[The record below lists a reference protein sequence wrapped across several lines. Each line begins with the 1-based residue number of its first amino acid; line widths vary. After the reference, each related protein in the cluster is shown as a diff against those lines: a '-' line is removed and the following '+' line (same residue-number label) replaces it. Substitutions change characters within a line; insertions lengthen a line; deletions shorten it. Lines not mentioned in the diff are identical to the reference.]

1 MYQLH
6 GFRVGTW
13 HPCPAAVPVG
23 PGGGVDYALVA
34 EVNHPAAVL
43 AITLAIAGTAQAAGQ
58 EDFDAF
64 EGIEFRLV
72 GPSRGG
78 RVTAV
83 AGHPSHPYTFY
94 MGSTG
99 GGVWRTTNAG
109 ITWDNLSDTD
119 FKAGSV
125 GAVTVA
131 PSDPNVIYVGM
142 GSACP
147 RGNVSIG
154 NGMYRST
161 DAGASWQ
168 HIGLER
174 AGAISRVRVH
184 PDDPDVLWVGVLGQ
198 VFGSNP
204 ERGVYRST
212 DGGDTWQQVL
222 GISDD
227 AGIADLELDPFN
239 PRVLYAAA
247 WRVERKPWTLID
259 GSDEGGLF
267 RSTDGGDTWER
278 LEGGLPTGVLGRIGV
293 SASPARRGRL
303 WTIVTAADGR
313 GGIFRSEDHGDTW
326 KKVSDEP
333 ELLTRGWY
341 YSHIHA
347 DPADPNTVWGSNVRF
362 FKSVDAGATWERVD
376 TPHADNHDLW
386 INPEQPHIMVQ
397 ANDGGANV
405 SVDGGRSW
413 STQNNQPTAEFYRV
427 TVDNQFPYR
436 IYGAQQDNST
446 ISVPSRPMPE
456 LTATQH
462 WHSVAGAESGHIA
475 VHPEQPH
482 LVYSGNYLGRIDRYD
497 HRSGTARNMILY
509 PQMQDGTAPRDL
521 RYRFQWNAPILIS
534 RHDPDVVYH
543 TSNYVHRTRD
553 GGWTWETISPDLTTD
568 DDEKQGVPG
577 GPVQH
582 DHTGVEVYNTIF
594 ALAESPETAGEIWAG
609 SDDGRIHVSRDDG
622 ATWVD
627 VTPAEMP
634 ADGTVN
640 SIDVSHHDPRRVY
653 VGVYRYRM
661 NDYTPY
667 IFRTDDGGGSWTTVT
682 DGLPADHFVRVV
694 REDPGAVGLL
704 FAGTEFGLYA
714 SFDGGDSWRSFQL
727 NLPRTPIT
735 DLLIHHNV
743 GNPDLVL
750 ATQGRSFWVLDDLG
764 AVRELAGEVAAGT
777 VRDVPRLFSPE
788 PVVRIDRPGGG
799 GGFANGASIWFDL
812 PVEPVG
818 RVELTISPDGSDRV
832 LRRFVSLPE
841 GEEVEGGEKER
852 PRIESFEAKEGL
864 NRVIWNLRGQAPH
877 LVEGAI
883 MSLSYTGGPYLPPG
897 TYRATLTVAGS
908 DEESDESG
916 EAAATAADW
925 SDSRAFE
932 VLADPRLEDISQADL
947 EEQYAMLDQLSE
959 RLTATH
965 DAIAGL
971 RSVRE
976 QAGAL
981 EGRLDDAGAPELRP
995 AVEAILER
1003 AGELDERLIQS
1014 RSRVS
1019 QDALNFQPR
1028 IDNQYA
1034 YLYTHVFG
1042 NTARPTA
1049 GARRRLE
1056 DLEAELLPILEA
1068 VNELTGAQIDELNR
1082 RARELEIPAV
1092 QPPTRRAPDET
1103 SAPP

>member
-1 MYQLH
+1 MIDLKH
-6 GFRVGTW
+6 
-13 HPCPAAVPVG
+13 
-23 PGGGVDYALVA
+23 
-34 EVNHPAAVL
+34 AAVL
-43 AITLAIAGTAQAAGQ
+43 LAIALTAAQAAGQ
-58 EDFDAF
+58 EDPDPF

-109 ITWDNLSDTD
+109 ITWENLSDRD

-154 NGMYRST
+154 DGMYRST
-161 DAGASWQ
+161 DAGTSWQ

-184 PDDPDVLWVGVLGQ
+184 PDDPNVLWVGVLGQ
-198 VFGSNP
+198 IFGSNP
-204 ERGVYRST
+204 ERGIFRST
-212 DGGDTWQQVL
+212 DGGDTWQHVL
-222 GISDD
+222 SISDD
-227 AGIADLELDPFN
+227 AGVADLELDPFN
-239 PRVLYAAA
+239 PRVLYAAV

-303 WTIVTAADGR
+303 WTIITAAEGR

-362 FKSVDAGATWERVD
+362 FKSVDAGDTWERVG
-376 TPHADNHDLW
+376 TPHGDNHDLW

-413 STQNNQPTAEFYRV
+413 SGQNNQPTAEFYRV

-594 ALAESPETAGEIWAG
+594 ALGESPRTAGEIWAG
-609 SDDGRIHVSRDDG
+609 SDDGRIHVSRDNG
-622 ATWVD
+622 VTWVD
-627 VTPAEMP
+627 VTPTGMP

-640 SIDVSHHDPRRVY
+640 SIDVSQHDPGRVY
-653 VGVYRYRM
+653 AGVYRYRM

-667 IFRTDDGGGSWTTVT
+667 IFRTDDGGRNWTTVT

-694 REDPGAVGLL
+694 REDPGAAGLL
-704 FAGTEFGLYA
+704 FAGTEFGLYV
-714 SFDGGDSWRSFQL
+714 SFDGGDSWQSFQL

-735 DLLIHHNV
+735 DLLIHHNA

-764 AVRELAGEVAAGT
+764 LVRELASELAGEVAAGNL
-777 VRDVPRLFSPE
+777 RDVPRLFSPE

-799 GGFANGASIWFDL
+799 GGFVNGASIWFDL
-812 PVEPVG
+812 PVEPAG
-818 RVELTISPDGSDRV
+818 RVELTISPDRSERV

-841 GEEVEGGEKER
+841 GEEVQGGEDER

-864 NRVIWNLRGQAPH
+864 NRVVWNLRGQAPH

-897 TYRATLTVAGS
+897 VYRTTLAVAGA
-908 DEESDESG
+908 EP
-916 EAAATAADW
+916 ATGDW
-925 SDSRAFE
+925 SDSRTFE

-947 EEQYAMLDQLSE
+947 EEQYAMLDQLSA

-981 EGRLDDAGAPELRP
+981 EARLDEAGASELRP

-1049 GARRRLE
+1049 GARHRLE

-1068 VNELTGAQIDELNR
+1068 VAELTGPQLEELNR
-1082 RARELEIPAV
+1082 RARELAIPAV
-1092 QPPTRRAPDET
+1092 QPPADR
-1103 SAPP
+1103 

>member
-1 MYQLH
+1 MKRFPY
-6 GFRVGTW
+6 R
-13 HPCPAAVPVG
+13 AASI
-23 PGGGVDYALVA
+23 VA
-34 EVNHPAAVL
+34 FL
-43 AITLAIAGTAQAAGQ
+43 AGTAAVSGQ
-58 EDFDAF
+58 EPLAQPEVDAF
-64 EGIEFRLV
+64 EGLEFRLV

-83 AGHPSHPYTFY
+83 AGHVAHPYTFY

-109 ITWDNLSDTD
+109 ISWENLTD
-119 FKAGSV
+119 EDFRAGSV

-154 NGMYRST
+154 DGMYRST

-174 AGAISRVRVH
+174 SGSISRVRVH
-184 PDDPDVLWVGVLGQ
+184 PDDPNVLWVGVLGQ
-198 VFGSNP
+198 IFGSNP

-222 GISDD
+222 SISDD

-278 LEGGLPTGVLGRIGV
+278 LEDGLPTGVLGRIGV

-303 WTIVTAADGR
+303 WTIITAADGR
-313 GGIFRSEDHGDTW
+313 GGIFRSEDHGDSW

-362 FKSVDAGATWERVD
+362 FRSVDGGANWERVP
-376 TPHADNHDLW
+376 TPHGDNHDIW
-386 INPEQPHIMVQ
+386 INPERPHIIVQ

-446 ISVPSRPMPE
+446 ISVPSRPMAE
-456 LTATQH
+456 LTPTEH

-497 HRSGTARNMILY
+497 HRSGISRNMILY
-509 PQMQDGTAPRDL
+509 PEMQDGTAPRDL

-568 DDEKQGVPG
+568 DDEKQGMPG

-582 DHTGVEVYNTIF
+582 DHTGVEVYNTVF
-594 ALAESPETAGEIWAG
+594 ALAESPLRTGEIWAG
-609 SDDGRIHVSRDDG
+609 SDDGRIHVSRDNGG
-622 ATWVD
+622 AWID
-627 VTPAEMP
+627 VTPAAMP

-640 SIDVSHHDPRRVY
+640 SIDVSRHDRDRIY
-653 VGVYRYRM
+653 LAAYRYRM

-667 IFRTDDGGGSWTTVT
+667 IFRTEDGGASWTTVT
-682 DGLPADHFVRVV
+682 SGLPENHFVRVV
-694 REDPGAVGLL
+694 REDPGADGLL

-714 SFDGGDSWRSFQL
+714 SFDRGDSWQSFQL
-727 NLPRTPIT
+727 NLPRTPVT
-735 DLLIHHNV
+735 DLALHENA

-750 ATQGRSFWVLDDLG
+750 ATQGRSFWVLDDLNV
-764 AVRELAGEVAAGT
+764 VRELARELAAGGG
-777 VRDVPRLFSPE
+777 RDTPRLFAPE
-788 PVVRIDRPGGG
+788 TTVRVDRPGRGG
-799 GGFANGASIWFDL
+799 AFVNGASIWFHL
-812 PVEPVG
+812 PG
-818 RVELTISPDGSDRV
+818 AANRRVELTITPEGSDRV
-832 LRRFVSLPE
+832 LRRFLSEPE
-841 GEEVEGGEKER
+841 DEADQNRDRDDEP
-852 PRIESFEAKEGL
+852 PRIESFEAETGL
-864 NRVIWNLRGQAPH
+864 NRVVWDLKDQAPR

-883 MSLSYTGGPYLPPG
+883 MSLSYTGGPFVPPG
-897 TYRATLTVAGS
+897 TYRATLGVEPAGESS
-908 DEESDESG
+908 DG
-916 EAAATAADW
+916 EPW
-925 SDSRAFE
+925 SDSRTFE
-932 VLADPRLEDISQADL
+932 VVGDPRLDDVTREDL
-947 EEQYAMLDQLSE
+947 EEQYEMLDGLSG
-959 RLTATH
+959 RLTAVH

-976 QAGAL
+976 QAEAL
-981 EGRLDDAGAPELRP
+981 GDRLDAAGAGELES
-995 AVEAILER
+995 AVAEVAER
-1003 AGELDERLIQS
+1003 AGELNDRLIQA

-1019 QDALNFQPR
+1019 QDALNFPPR

-1049 GARRRLE
+1049 GARRRFE
-1056 DLEAELLPILEA
+1056 DLEAELVPILEA
-1068 VNELTGAQIDELNR
+1068 VDELTGPRLDDLNR
-1082 RARELEIPAV
+1082 RARELEVPAV
-1092 QPPTRRAPDET
+1092 QPPTSREANRIPAQP
-1103 SAPP
+1103 

>member
-1 MYQLH
+1 MYQPH
-6 GFRVGTW
+6 GGLCR
-13 HPCPAAVPVG
+13 
-23 PGGGVDYALVA
+23 GGVDYAPMIDLK
-34 EVNHPAAVL
+34 NAAALLAIVL
-43 AITLAIAGTAQAAGQ
+43 AVGTAWSQ
-58 EDFDAF
+58 EQPDPF

-109 ITWDNLSDTD
+109 ISWENLTDRD

-154 NGMYRST
+154 DGMYRST
-161 DAGASWQ
+161 DAGASWE
-168 HIGLER
+168 HVGLER

-184 PDDPDVLWVGVLGQ
+184 PEDPNVLWVGVLGQ
-198 VFGSNP
+198 IFGSNP

-212 DGGDTWQQVL
+212 DGGETWQHVL
-222 GISDD
+222 SISDD

-239 PRVLYAAA
+239 PRVLYAAV

-303 WTIVTAADGR
+303 WTIITAAEGR

-362 FKSVDAGATWERVD
+362 FKSVDAGATWERVG

-456 LTATQH
+456 LTPTQH

-594 ALAESPETAGEIWAG
+594 ALAESARTAGEIWAG

-622 ATWVD
+622 ATWTD
-627 VTPAEMP
+627 VTPTGMP
-634 ADGTVN
+634 TDGTVN
-640 SIDVSHHDPRRVY
+640 SIDVSHHDPGRVY

-667 IFRTDDGGGSWTTVT
+667 IFRTDDGGESWTTVT

-694 REDPGAVGLL
+694 REDPGASGLL

-714 SFDGGDSWRSFQL
+714 SFDGGDSWQSFQL

-735 DLLIHHNV
+735 DLLIHHNA

-764 AVRELAGEVAAGT
+764 AVRELAREVAAGT
-777 VRDVPRLFSPE
+777 VRNVPRLFSPE

-818 RVELTISPDGSDRV
+818 RVDLAISPDGNDRV

-841 GEEVEGGEKER
+841 GEEIEAGEDER

-864 NRVIWNLRGQAPH
+864 NRVVWNLRGQAPH

-897 TYRATLTVAGS
+897 IYRATLTVARA
-908 DEESDESG
+908 DEGTEGDAEP
-916 EAAATAADW
+916 EEDAW
-925 SDSRAFE
+925 VDSRTFE

-947 EEQYAMLDQLSE
+947 EEQYAMLDQLSA

-976 QAGAL
+976 QARAL
-981 EGRLDDAGAPELRP
+981 ESRLDEAGASELRP

-1003 AGELDERLIQS
+1003 AAELDERLIQS

-1049 GARRRLE
+1049 GARRRFE

-1068 VNELTGAQIDELNR
+1068 VSELTGPQLAELNR
-1082 RARELEIPAV
+1082 RARQLAIPAV
-1092 QPPTRRAPDET
+1092 QPPTDRAADET
-1103 SAPP
+1103 PAPP

>member
-1 MYQLH
+1 MIPPL
-6 GFRVGTW
+6 
-13 HPCPAAVPVG
+13 
-23 PGGGVDYALVA
+23 
-34 EVNHPAAVL
+34 AAVL
-43 AITLAIAGTAQAAGQ
+43 TLAVAAATAGPAWSQA
-58 EDFDAF
+58 ESDAF
-64 EGIEFRLV
+64 EGLEFRLV

-83 AGHPSHPYTFY
+83 AGHVSHAYTFY

-99 GGVWRTTNAG
+99 GGVWRTPNAG
-109 ITWDNLSDTD
+109 RTWQNLTD
-119 FKAGSV
+119 DDFGAGSV
-125 GAVTVA
+125 GAVAVA
-131 PSDPNVIYVGM
+131 PSDPNVIYVGT

-154 NGMYRST
+154 DGMYRST

-174 AGAISRVRVH
+174 AGAISRIRIH
-184 PDDPDVLWVGVLGQ
+184 PDDPDRLWVSVLGQ
-198 VFGSNP
+198 IFGSNP

-212 DGGDTWQQVL
+212 DGGATWEQVL
-222 GISDD
+222 YISDD
-227 AGIADLELDPFN
+227 AGMADLELDPFN

-267 RSTDGGDTWER
+267 RSTDGGDTWDR

-303 WTIVTAADGR
+303 WTIITAADGR
-313 GGIFRSEDHGDTW
+313 GGIFRSEDHGDSW
-326 KKVSDEP
+326 KRVSDEP

-341 YSHIHA
+341 YSHIYA

-362 FKSVDAGATWERVD
+362 FRSVDGGANWERVS
-376 TPHADNHDLW
+376 TPHGDNHDLW

-456 LTATQH
+456 LTPTQH

-497 HRSGTARNMILY
+497 HRSGISRNMILY
-509 PQMQDGTAPRDL
+509 PEMQDGTAPRDL

-534 RHDPDVVYH
+534 QHDPDVVYH

-553 GGWTWETISPDLTTD
+553 GGWSWETISPDLTTD
-568 DDEKQGVPG
+568 DDEKQGMPG

-594 ALAESPETAGEIWAG
+594 ALAESPHRAGEIWAG
-609 SDDGRIHVSRDDG
+609 SDDGRIHVSRDNG
-622 ATWVD
+622 ATWID
-627 VTPAEMP
+627 ITPEGMP
-634 ADGTVN
+634 VDGTVN
-640 SIDVSHHDPRRVY
+640 SIDVSRHDPERVY
-653 VGVYRYRM
+653 VAAYRYRL

-667 IFRTDDGGGSWTTVT
+667 LFRTDDGGATWTSATE
-682 DGLPADHFVRVV
+682 GLPENHFVRVV
-694 REDPGAVGLL
+694 REDPGADGLL

-714 SFDGGDSWRSFQL
+714 SFDRGKSWESFQL
-727 NLPRTPIT
+727 NLPRTPVT
-735 DLLIHHNV
+735 DLLFHQNL

-750 ATQGRSFWVLDDLG
+750 ATQGRSFWVLDDLEV
-764 AVRELAGEVAAGT
+764 VRELAREQAAGGG
-777 VRDVPRLFSPE
+777 RDTPRLFVPE
-788 PVVRIDRPGGG
+788 PTVRVDRPGRGG
-799 GGFANGASIWFDL
+799 LFVNGASIWFHL
-812 PVEPVG
+812 PEEPEG
-818 RVELTISPDGSDRV
+818 PVELTIAPEGSERV
-832 LRRFVSLPE
+832 LRRFVALPE
-841 GEEVEGGEKER
+841 ADAGEDEEQDDER
-852 PRIESFEAKEGL
+852 PRVESFEAEKGL
-864 NRVIWNLRGQAPH
+864 NRVEWDLKDQAPH

-883 MSLSYTGGPYLPPG
+883 MSLSYTGGSFLPPG
-897 TYRATLTVAGS
+897 IYRATLEVGS
-908 DEESDESG
+908 AVEDAED
-916 EAAATAADW
+916 ADVTW
-925 SDSRAFE
+925 SDSSAFE
-932 VLADPRLEDISQADL
+932 VVADPRLDDVTQADL
-947 EEQYAMLDQLSE
+947 EEQYRMLDGLSA
-959 RLTATH
+959 RLTAVH

-976 QAGAL
+976 QA
-981 EGRLDDAGAPELRP
+981 EGLGNRLDAAG
-995 AVEAILER
+995 
-1003 AGELDERLIQS
+1003 AGELKPAVDEVAERANELNDRLIQA

-1019 QDALNFQPR
+1019 QDALNFPPR

-1049 GARRRLE
+1049 GARRRFE
-1056 DLEAELLPILEA
+1056 DLETELLPILEA
-1068 VNELTGAQIDELNR
+1068 VDELTGPRLEELNR
-1082 RARELEIPAV
+1082 RARELEVPAV
-1092 QPPTRRAPDET
+1092 QPPASREADRVP
-1103 SAPP
+1103 APP

>member
-1 MYQLH
+1 MIDLKH
-6 GFRVGTW
+6 
-13 HPCPAAVPVG
+13 
-23 PGGGVDYALVA
+23 
-34 EVNHPAAVL
+34 AAVL
-43 AITLAIAGTAQAAGQ
+43 LAIALTAAQAAGQ
-58 EDFDAF
+58 EDPDPF

-109 ITWDNLSDTD
+109 ITWENLSDRD

-154 NGMYRST
+154 DGMYRST
-161 DAGASWQ
+161 DAGTSWQ

-184 PDDPDVLWVGVLGQ
+184 PDDPSVLWVGVLGQ
-198 VFGSNP
+198 IFGSNP

-212 DGGDTWQQVL
+212 DGGETWQQVL
-222 GISDD
+222 SISDD

-239 PRVLYAAA
+239 PRVLYAAV

-303 WTIVTAADGR
+303 WTIITAAEGR

-362 FKSVDAGATWERVD
+362 FKSVDAGATWERVG
-376 TPHADNHDLW
+376 TPHGDNHDLW

-413 STQNNQPTAEFYRV
+413 SGQNNQPTAEFYRV

-456 LTATQH
+456 LTPTQH

-582 DHTGVEVYNTIF
+582 DHTGVEVYNTVF
-594 ALAESPETAGEIWAG
+594 ALAESPRTAGEIWAG
-609 SDDGRIHVSRDDG
+609 SDDGRIHVSQDNG
-622 ATWVD
+622 VTWVD
-627 VTPAEMP
+627 VTPAGMP

-667 IFRTDDGGGSWTTVT
+667 IFRTDDGGESWTTVT

-694 REDPGAVGLL
+694 REDPGAAGLL

-714 SFDGGDSWRSFQL
+714 SFDGGDSWQSFQL

-735 DLLIHHNV
+735 DLLIHHNA

-764 AVRELAGEVAAGT
+764 LVRELARERAAEVAAGT
-777 VRDVPRLFSPE
+777 QRDVPQLFSPE

-812 PVEPVG
+812 PEEPAG
-818 RVELTISPDGSDRV
+818 RVELVISPDGSDRV

-841 GEEVEGGEKER
+841 GEEVEGGDEER
-852 PRIESFEAKEGL
+852 PRIESFEAKAGL
-864 NRVIWNLRGQAPH
+864 NRVVWNLRGQAPH

-897 TYRATLTVAGS
+897 TYRATLTVAAS
-908 DEESDESG
+908 EERTDEGG
-916 EAAATAADW
+916 EARAATADW
-925 SDSRAFE
+925 SDSRTFE

-947 EEQYAMLDQLSE
+947 EEQYAMLDQLSA

-981 EGRLDDAGAPELRP
+981 EERLDEAGASELRP

-1049 GARRRLE
+1049 GARRRFE

-1068 VNELTGAQIDELNR
+1068 VSELTGPQLEELNR
-1082 RARELEIPAV
+1082 RARELAIPAV
-1092 QPPTRRAPDET
+1092 QPPAER
-1103 SAPP
+1103 

>member
-1 MYQLH
+1 M
-6 GFRVGTW
+6 FPR
-13 HPCPAAVPVG
+13 PAA
-23 PGGGVDYALVA
+23 ALMLVVA
-34 EVNHPAAVL
+34 AAG
-43 AITLAIAGTAQAAGQ
+43 AGTAWSQT
-58 EDFDAF
+58 ESELL
-64 EGIEFRLV
+64 EGLEFRLV

-83 AGHPSHPYTFY
+83 AGHVSHPYTFY

-109 ITWDNLSDTD
+109 RSWENLTD
-119 FKAGSV
+119 GDFGAGSV
-125 GAVTVA
+125 GAVAVA
-131 PSDPNVIYVGM
+131 PSDPNVIYVGT

-154 NGMYRST
+154 DGMYRST

-168 HIGLER
+168 HIGLEH

-184 PDDPDVLWVGVLGQ
+184 PTDPTRLWVAVLGQ
-198 VFGSNP
+198 IFGGNP

-212 DGGDTWQQVL
+212 DAGETWEHVL
-222 GISDD
+222 SISAD
-227 AGIADLELDPFN
+227 AGASDLELDPFN

-267 RSTDGGDTWER
+267 RSTDGGDTWDR

-313 GGIFRSEDHGDTW
+313 GGIFRSEDRGDTW
-326 KKVSDEP
+326 KRVSDEP

-341 YSHIHA
+341 YSHLHA

-362 FKSVDAGATWERVD
+362 FKSVDGGANWERVG
-376 TPHADNHDLW
+376 TPHGDNHDLW
-386 INPEQPHIMVQ
+386 INPERPHIMVQ

-497 HRSGTARNMILY
+497 HRSGTSRNMILY

-521 RYRFQWNAPILIS
+521 QYRFQWNAPILIS

-568 DDEKQGVPG
+568 DDEKQGMPG

-582 DHTGVEVYNTIF
+582 DHTGVEVYNTVF
-594 ALAESPETAGEIWAG
+594 ALAESPRRAGEIWAG
-609 SDDGRIHVSRDDG
+609 SDDGRIHVSRDNG
-622 ATWVD
+622 TTWID
-627 VTPAEMP
+627 VTPPAMP

-640 SIDVSHHDPRRVY
+640 SIDVADANPDRVY
-653 VGVYRYRM
+653 VAAYRYRL

-667 IFRTDDGGGSWTTVT
+667 IFRTDDGGATWTTRT
-682 DGLPADHFVRVV
+682 EGLPGNHFVRVV
-694 REDPGAVGLL
+694 REDPGADGLL

-714 SFDGGDSWRSFQL
+714 SFNGGDSWQSFQL

-735 DLLIHHNV
+735 DLLIHDSA

-764 AVRELAGEVAAGT
+764 VVRELAGELTAEGE
-777 VRDVPRLFSPE
+777 RDTPRLFAAE
-788 PVVRIDRPGGG
+788 PVVRVDQPGRG
-799 GGFANGASIWFDL
+799 GGFVNGASIWFDL
-812 PVEPVG
+812 PAKPAG
-818 RVELTISPDGSDRV
+818 RVELSIATGDGERV
-832 LRRFVSLPE
+832 LRRFVSLPDDDSEQAE
-841 GEEVEGGEKER
+841 GRDDER
-852 PRIESFEAKEGL
+852 PRIESFKAEEGL
-864 NRVIWNLRGQAPH
+864 NRIVWDLKDQGPH
-877 LVEGAI
+877 LVDDAI
-883 MSLSYTGGPYLPPG
+883 MSLSYTGGPFLAPG
-897 TYRATLTVAGS
+897 TYLARLEVAS
-908 DEESDESG
+908 PDDDDES
-916 EAAATAADW
+916 W
-925 SDSRAFE
+925 SDSRTLE
-932 VLADPRLEDISQADL
+932 IVADPRLGDISQADL
-947 EEQYAMLDQLSE
+947 DEQYTMLDRLST
-959 RLTATH
+959 RLTAVH

-971 RSVRE
+971 RSVRDQARTLQDRLE
-976 QAGAL
+976 AAGAG
-981 EGRLDDAGAPELRP
+981 ELDSL
-995 AVEAILER
+995 VESFTQR
-1003 AGELDERLIQS
+1003 AGELADQLIQS

-1019 QDALNFQPR
+1019 QDALNFPPR

-1042 NTARPTA
+1042 NTARPTD

-1068 VNELTGAQIDELNR
+1068 VAELTGTRIDELNR
-1082 RARELEIPAV
+1082 RARELEVPAV
-1092 QPPTRRAPDET
+1092 QPPAGRRADRAP
-1103 SAPP
+1103 APP

>member
-1 MYQLH
+1 MNVSRL
-6 GFRVGTW
+6 G
-13 HPCPAAVPVG
+13 
-23 PGGGVDYALVA
+23 LS
-34 EVNHPAAVL
+34 AAVL
-43 AITLAIAGTAQAAGQ
+43 VVLAVCAGTAWSQT
-58 EDFDAF
+58 ESEPF
-64 EGIEFRLV
+64 EGLEFRLV

-83 AGHPSHPYTFY
+83 AGHTSHPYTFY

-109 ITWDNLSDTD
+109 RTWQNLTD
-119 FKAGSV
+119 DDFGAGSV
-125 GAVTVA
+125 GAVAVA
-131 PSDPNVIYVGM
+131 PSDQNVIYVGT

-154 NGMYRST
+154 DGMYRST

-174 AGAISRVRVH
+174 AGAISRIRIH
-184 PDDPDVLWVGVLGQ
+184 PDDPNRLWVAVLGRI
-198 VFGSNP
+198 FGSNP

-212 DGGDTWQQVL
+212 DGGATWEQVL
-222 GISDD
+222 YLSDD
-227 AGIADLELDPFN
+227 AGMADLELDPFN
-239 PRVLYAAA
+239 PRTLYAAA

-267 RSTDGGDTWER
+267 RSTDGGDTWDR
-278 LEGGLPTGVLGRIGV
+278 LEGGLPIGVLGRIGV

-303 WTIVTAADGR
+303 WTIITAANGR
-313 GGIFRSEDHGDTW
+313 GGIFRSEDHGDSW

-347 DPADPNTVWGSNVRF
+347 DPADPNTVWGANVRF
-362 FKSVDAGATWERVD
+362 FRSVDGGANWERVS
-376 TPHADNHDLW
+376 TPHGDNHDLW
-386 INPEQPHIMVQ
+386 INPEQPHIIVQ

-446 ISVPSRPMPE
+446 ISVPSRPMPQ

-475 VHPEQPH
+475 VHPEQSH

-497 HRSGTARNMILY
+497 HRSGAARNMILY
-509 PQMQDGTAPRDL
+509 PEMQDGTAPRDL

-568 DDEKQGVPG
+568 DDEKQGMPG

-582 DHTGVEVYNTIF
+582 DHTGVEVYNTVF
-594 ALAESPETAGEIWAG
+594 ALAESPHRAGEIWTG

-622 ATWVD
+622 STWVD
-627 VTPAEMP
+627 VTPAGMP
-634 ADGTVN
+634 VDGTVN
-640 SIDVSHHDPRRVY
+640 SIDVSHHDPDRVY
-653 VGVYRYRM
+653 VAAYRYRL

-667 IFRTDDGGGSWTTVT
+667 IFRTEDGGATWTTAT
-682 DGLPADHFVRVV
+682 AGLPGNHFVRVV
-694 REDPGAVGLL
+694 REDPEADGLL
-704 FAGTEFGLYA
+704 FAGAEFGLYV
-714 SFDGGDSWRSFQL
+714 SFDRGGAWESFQL
-727 NLPRTPIT
+727 NLPRTPVT
-735 DLLIHHNV
+735 DLLVHTNA

-764 AVRELAGEVAAGT
+764 VVRELAREQAAGGG
-777 VRDVPRLFSPE
+777 RDTPRLFAPE
-788 PVVRIDRPGGG
+788 PTVRVDRPGGG
-799 GGFANGASIWFDL
+799 GGFVNGASIWFHL
-812 PVEPVG
+812 PEAPEG
-818 RVELTISPDGSDRV
+818 PVELTIAPEGSERV
-832 LRRFVSLPE
+832 LRRFVALPE
-841 GEEVEGGEKER
+841 EDAGQDEDHDDER
-852 PRIESFEAKEGL
+852 PRVESFEAEKGL
-864 NRVIWNLRGQAPH
+864 NRIEWDLKDQAPH

-883 MSLSYTGGPYLPPG
+883 MSLSYTGGPFLPPG
-897 TYRATLTVAGS
+897 IYRATLEVGS
-908 DEESDESG
+908 AAEDAEDADE
-916 EAAATAADW
+916 TW
-925 SDSRAFE
+925 SDSRTFE
-932 VLADPRLEDISQADL
+932 VIADPRLDDVTQADL
-947 EEQYAMLDQLSE
+947 EEQYQMLDGLSA
-959 RLTATH
+959 RLTAVH

-971 RSVRE
+971 RSVRG
-976 QAGAL
+976 QADSLGD
-981 EGRLDDAGAPELRP
+981 RLDAAG
-995 AVEAILER
+995 
-1003 AGELDERLIQS
+1003 AGELQPLVDEVAERAKELNDRLIQA

-1019 QDALNFQPR
+1019 QDALNFPPR

-1049 GARRRLE
+1049 GARRRFE
-1056 DLEAELLPILEA
+1056 DLEAELQPILEA
-1068 VNELTGAQIDELNR
+1068 VDELTGRRLEELNR

-1092 QPPTRRAPDET
+1092 QPPTSREADRVPAQP
-1103 SAPP
+1103 

>member
-1 MYQLH
+1 MLLP
-6 GFRVGTW
+6 R
-13 HPCPAAVPVG
+13 PAAALTLVVAATT
-23 PGGGVDYALVA
+23 GGAAWSQA
-34 EVNHPAAVL
+34 EA
-43 AITLAIAGTAQAAGQ
+43 
-58 EDFDAF
+58 DSF
-64 EGIEFRLV
+64 EGLEFRLV

-83 AGHPSHPYTFY
+83 AGHTSHPYTFY

-109 ITWDNLSDTD
+109 RTWQNLTDND
-119 FKAGSV
+119 FGAGSV
-125 GAVTVA
+125 GAVAVA
-131 PSDPNVIYVGM
+131 PSDPNVIYVGT

-154 NGMYRST
+154 DGMYRST

-174 AGAISRVRVH
+174 AGAISRIRIH
-184 PDDPDVLWVGVLGQ
+184 PKDSNRLWVAVLGQ
-198 VFGSNP
+198 IFGSNP
-204 ERGVYRST
+204 ERGVYRSA
-212 DGGDTWQQVL
+212 DGGETWEHVL
-222 GISDD
+222 YLSDD
-227 AGIADLELDPFN
+227 AGMADLELDPFN

-267 RSTDGGDTWER
+267 RSTDGGDTWDR

-303 WTIVTAADGR
+303 WTIITAADGR
-313 GGIFRSEDHGDTW
+313 GGIFRSEDHGDSW

-341 YSHIHA
+341 YSHIYA

-362 FKSVDAGATWERVD
+362 FRSVDGGAGWERVP
-376 TPHADNHDLW
+376 TPHGDNHDIW
-386 INPEQPHIMVQ
+386 INPEQPHIIVQ

-446 ISVPSRPMPE
+446 ISVPSRPMPQ

-509 PQMQDGTAPRDL
+509 PEMQDGTAPRDL

-568 DDEKQGVPG
+568 DDEKQGTPG

-582 DHTGVEVYNTIF
+582 DHTGVEVYNTVF
-594 ALAESPETAGEIWAG
+594 ALAESPQQAGEIWAG
-609 SDDGRIHVSRDDG
+609 SDDGRVHVSRDTG

-627 VTPAEMP
+627 VTPAGMP
-634 ADGTVN
+634 ADGTIN
-640 SIDVSHHDPRRVY
+640 SIDVSHHDPERVY
-653 VGVYRYRM
+653 VAAYRYRL

-667 IFRTDDGGGSWTTVT
+667 IFRTEDGGATWSSATA
-682 DGLPADHFVRVV
+682 GLPGNHFVRVV
-694 REDPGAVGLL
+694 REDPGADGLL
-704 FAGTEFGLYA
+704 FAGAEFGLYV
-714 SFDGGDSWRSFQL
+714 SFDRGGAWESFQL
-727 NLPRTPIT
+727 NLPRTPVT
-735 DLLIHHNV
+735 DLLVHTNA

-764 AVRELAGEVAAGT
+764 VVRELAREQAAGGG
-777 VRDVPRLFSPE
+777 RDTPRLFAPE
-788 PVVRIDRPGGG
+788 PTVRVDRPGGG
-799 GGFANGASIWFDL
+799 DGFVNGASIWFHL
-812 PVEPVG
+812 PEAPEG
-818 RVELTISPDGSDRV
+818 AVELTIAPEGSERV
-832 LRRFVSLPE
+832 LRRFVALPE
-841 GEEVEGGEKER
+841 EDAEPDEDHDDER
-852 PRIESFEAKEGL
+852 PRVESFEAEKGL
-864 NRVIWNLRGQAPH
+864 NRIEWDLKDQAPH

-883 MSLSYTGGPYLPPG
+883 MSLSYTGGPFLPPG
-897 TYRATLTVAGS
+897 TYRATLDLAS
-908 DEESDESG
+908 AAEDAEDADE
-916 EAAATAADW
+916 TW
-925 SDSRAFE
+925 SDSRTFE
-932 VLADPRLEDISQADL
+932 VIADPRLDDVTQADL
-947 EEQYAMLDQLSE
+947 EEQYRMLDGLSAQ
-959 RLTATH
+959 LTAVH

-976 QAGAL
+976 QAETLGDRL
-981 EGRLDDAGAPELRP
+981 EAAG
-995 AVEAILER
+995 
-1003 AGELDERLIQS
+1003 AGELKPAIVEVAERADELNDRLIQA

-1019 QDALNFQPR
+1019 QDALNFPPR

-1049 GARRRLE
+1049 GARRRFE

-1068 VNELTGAQIDELNR
+1068 VDELTGPRLEELNR
-1082 RARELEIPAV
+1082 RARELEVPAV
-1092 QPPTRRAPDET
+1092 QPPSRREADRVP
-1103 SAPP
+1103 AHP

>member
-1 MYQLH
+1 MNSVMMIP
-6 GFRVGTW
+6 RS
-13 HPCPAAVPVG
+13 AA
-23 PGGGVDYALVA
+23 ALTIVVA
-34 EVNHPAAVL
+34 AA
-43 AITLAIAGTAQAAGQ
+43 AAGTAWSQA
-58 EDFDAF
+58 ESEPF
-64 EGIEFRLV
+64 EGLEFRLV

-83 AGHPSHPYTFY
+83 AGHPAHPYTFY

-109 ITWDNLSDTD
+109 RSWHNLTD
-119 FKAGSV
+119 DDFGAGSV
-125 GAVTVA
+125 GAVAVA
-131 PSDPNVIYVGM
+131 PSDPNVIYAGT

-154 NGMYRST
+154 DGMYRST

-184 PDDPDVLWVGVLGQ
+184 PTDPNRLWVAVLGQ
-198 VFGSNP
+198 IFGSNP

-212 DGGDTWQQVL
+212 DAGETWEHVL
-222 GISDD
+222 SISAD
-227 AGIADLELDPFN
+227 AGASDLELDPFN

-267 RSTDGGDTWER
+267 RSTDGGETWDR

-303 WTIVTAADGR
+303 WTIITAADGR
-313 GGIFRSEDHGDTW
+313 GGIFRSEDHGDSW
-326 KKVSDEP
+326 ERVSDEP

-347 DPADPNTVWGSNVRF
+347 DPADPNTVWGANVRF
-362 FKSVDAGATWERVD
+362 FRSVDGGANWERVS
-376 TPHADNHDLW
+376 TPHGDNHDLW

-405 SVDGGRSW
+405 SVDGGLSW

-497 HRSGTARNMILY
+497 HRSGAARNMILY

-521 RYRFQWNAPILIS
+521 QYRFQWNAPILIS

-568 DDEKQGVPG
+568 DDEKQGMPG

-594 ALAESPETAGEIWAG
+594 ALAESPQRAGEIWAG
-609 SDDGRIHVSRDDG
+609 SDDGRIHVSRDSG
-622 ATWVD
+622 STWID
-627 VTPAEMP
+627 VTPPGMP

-640 SIDVSHHDPRRVY
+640 SIDVADSNPDRVY
-653 VGVYRYRM
+653 VAAYRYRL

-667 IFRTDDGGGSWTTVT
+667 IFRTDDGGATWTTKT
-682 DGLPADHFVRVV
+682 EGLPANHFVRVV
-694 REDPGAVGLL
+694 REDPGADGLL

-714 SFDGGDSWRSFQL
+714 SFNGGDSWQTFQL

-735 DLLIHHNV
+735 DLLIHDSV

-764 AVRELAGEVAAGT
+764 VARELALEVSAGAD
-777 VRDVPRLFSPE
+777 RDTPRLFSPE
-788 PVVRIDRPGGG
+788 TTVRVDRPGCC
-799 GGFANGASIWFDL
+799 GGFVNGASIWFHL
-812 PVEPVG
+812 PEEPAG
-818 RVELTISPDGSDRV
+818 RVELSITTGNGARV
-832 LRRFVSLPE
+832 LRRFVSLPDADSE
-841 GEEVEGGEKER
+841 QAGDRDDER
-852 PRIESFEAKEGL
+852 PRIESFEAEAGL
-864 NRVIWNLRGQAPH
+864 NRIVWDLKDQAPH
-877 LVEGAI
+877 LVEDAI
-883 MSLSYTGGPYLPPG
+883 MSLSYIGGPFLPPG
-897 TYRATLTVAGS
+897 TYQATLDVAGA
-908 DEESDESG
+908 DEGDDG
-916 EAAATAADW
+916 AW
-925 SDSRAFE
+925 SDSRTFE
-932 VLADPRLEDISQADL
+932 VLGDPRLDDISQADL
-947 EEQYAMLDQLSE
+947 EEQYAMLDELSA
-959 RLTATH
+959 RLTAIH

-976 QAGAL
+976 QAETLRDRL
-981 EGRLDDAGAPELRP
+981 EAAGAGELRP
-995 AVEAILER
+995 IVEAAAER
-1003 AGELDERLIQS
+1003 AGELTDLLIES

-1019 QDALNFQPR
+1019 QDALNFPPR

-1042 NTARPTA
+1042 NAARPTE
-1049 GARRRLE
+1049 GGRRRFE

-1068 VNELTGAQIDELNR
+1068 VDELTGTRTDELNR
-1082 RARELEIPAV
+1082 RARELEVPAV
-1092 QPPTRRAPDET
+1092 QPPAGRTADQAP
-1103 SAPP
+1103 APP

>member
-1 MYQLH
+1 MKRFPY
-6 GFRVGTW
+6 R
-13 HPCPAAVPVG
+13 AASI
-23 PGGGVDYALVA
+23 VA
-34 EVNHPAAVL
+34 FL
-43 AITLAIAGTAQAAGQ
+43 AGTAAVSGQ
-58 EDFDAF
+58 EPLAQPEVDAF
-64 EGIEFRLV
+64 EGLEFRLV

-83 AGHPSHPYTFY
+83 AGHVAHPYTFY

-109 ITWDNLSDTD
+109 ISWENLTD
-119 FKAGSV
+119 EDFRAGSV

-154 NGMYRST
+154 DGMYRST

-174 AGAISRVRVH
+174 SGAISRVRVH
-184 PDDPDVLWVGVLGQ
+184 PDDPNVLWVGVLGQ
-198 VFGSNP
+198 IFGSNP

-212 DGGDTWQQVL
+212 DGGETWEQVL
-222 GISDD
+222 SISGD
-227 AGIADLELDPFN
+227 AGIADLELDPFS

-267 RSTDGGDTWER
+267 RSTDGGDSWHR
-278 LEGGLPTGVLGRIGV
+278 LEGGLPSGVLGRIGV

-303 WTIVTAADGR
+303 WTIITAADGR

-362 FKSVDAGATWERVD
+362 FRSVDGGANWERVP
-376 TPHADNHDLW
+376 TPHGDNHDIW
-386 INPEQPHIMVQ
+386 INPERPHIIVQ

-446 ISVPSRPMPE
+446 ISVPSRPLPE
-456 LTATQH
+456 LTPTEH

-497 HRSGTARNMILY
+497 HRSGISRNMILY
-509 PQMQDGTAPRDL
+509 PEMQDGTAPRDL

-568 DDEKQGVPG
+568 DDEKQGMPG

-582 DHTGVEVYNTIF
+582 DHTGVEVYNTVF
-594 ALAESPETAGEIWAG
+594 ALAESPLRAGEIWAG
-609 SDDGRIHVSRDDG
+609 SDDGRIHVSRDNGG
-622 ATWVD
+622 AWID
-627 VTPAEMP
+627 VTPAAMP

-640 SIDVSHHDPRRVY
+640 SIDVSRHDPDRIY
-653 VGVYRYRM
+653 LAAYRYRM

-667 IFRTDDGGGSWTTVT
+667 IFRTEDGGASWTTVT
-682 DGLPADHFVRVV
+682 SGLPENHFVRVV
-694 REDPGAVGLL
+694 REDPGADGLL

-714 SFDGGDSWRSFQL
+714 SFDRGDSWQSFQL
-727 NLPRTPIT
+727 NLPRTPVT
-735 DLLIHHNV
+735 DLTLHENA

-750 ATQGRSFWVLDDLG
+750 ATQGRSFWVLDDLNV
-764 AVRELAGEVAAGT
+764 VRELARELAAGGG
-777 VRDVPRLFSPE
+777 RDIPRLFAPE
-788 PVVRIDRPGGG
+788 TTVRVDRPGRG
-799 GGFANGASIWFDL
+799 GGFVNGASIWFHL
-812 PVEPVG
+812 PG
-818 RVELTISPDGSDRV
+818 AANRRVELTITPEGSDRV
-832 LRRFVSLPE
+832 LRRFLSEPE
-841 GEEVEGGEKER
+841 DEADQNRDRDDER
-852 PRIESFEAKEGL
+852 PRIESFEARTGL
-864 NRVIWNLRGQAPH
+864 NRVVWDLKDQAPR

-883 MSLSYTGGPYLPPG
+883 MSLSYTGGPFVPPG
-897 TYRATLTVAGS
+897 TYRATLGVEPAGESS
-908 DEESDESG
+908 DG
-916 EAAATAADW
+916 EPW
-925 SDSRAFE
+925 SDSRTFE
-932 VLADPRLEDISQADL
+932 VVGDPRLDDVTREDL
-947 EEQYAMLDQLSE
+947 EEQYEMLDGLSA
-959 RLTATH
+959 RLTAVH

-976 QAGAL
+976 QAEAL
-981 EGRLDDAGAPELRP
+981 GDRLDAAGAGELET
-995 AVEAILER
+995 AVAEVAER
-1003 AGELDERLIQS
+1003 AGELNDRLIQA

-1019 QDALNFQPR
+1019 QDALNFPPR

-1049 GARRRLE
+1049 GARRRFE
-1056 DLEAELLPILEA
+1056 DLEAELIPILEA
-1068 VNELTGAQIDELNR
+1068 VDELTGPRLDDLNR
-1082 RARELEIPAV
+1082 RARELEVPAV
-1092 QPPTRRAPDET
+1092 QPPTSREANRIPAQP
-1103 SAPP
+1103 

>member
-1 MYQLH
+1 MKRFPYRAASIVAFL
-6 GFRVGTW
+6 VGT
-13 HPCPAAVPVG
+13 AAVS
-23 PGGGVDYALVA
+23 
-34 EVNHPAAVL
+34 
-43 AITLAIAGTAQAAGQ
+43 GQ
-58 EDFDAF
+58 EPLAQPEVDAF
-64 EGIEFRLV
+64 EGLEFRLV

-83 AGHPSHPYTFY
+83 AGHVAHPYTFY

-109 ITWDNLSDTD
+109 ISWENLTD
-119 FKAGSV
+119 EDFRAGSV

-154 NGMYRST
+154 DGMYRST

-174 AGAISRVRVH
+174 SGSISRVRVH
-184 PDDPDVLWVGVLGQ
+184 PDDPNVLWVGVLGQ
-198 VFGSNP
+198 IFGSNP

-212 DGGDTWQQVL
+212 DGGETWEQVL
-222 GISDD
+222 SISDD

-267 RSTDGGDTWER
+267 RSTDGGDSWHR
-278 LEGGLPTGVLGRIGV
+278 LEGGLPSGVLGRIGV

-303 WTIVTAADGR
+303 WTIITAADGR
-313 GGIFRSEDHGDTW
+313 GGIFRSEDHGDSW

-362 FKSVDAGATWERVD
+362 FRSVDGGANWERVP
-376 TPHADNHDLW
+376 TPHGDNHDIW
-386 INPEQPHIMVQ
+386 INPERPHIIVQ

-456 LTATQH
+456 LTPTEH

-497 HRSGTARNMILY
+497 HRSGISRNMILY
-509 PQMQDGTAPRDL
+509 PEMQDGTAPRDL

-568 DDEKQGVPG
+568 DDEKQGMPG

-582 DHTGVEVYNTIF
+582 DHTGVEVYNTVF
-594 ALAESPETAGEIWAG
+594 ALAESPLRAGEIWAG
-609 SDDGRIHVSRDDG
+609 SDDGRIHVSRDNGG
-622 ATWVD
+622 AWID
-627 VTPAEMP
+627 VTPAAMP

-640 SIDVSHHDPRRVY
+640 SIDVSRHDPDRIY
-653 VGVYRYRM
+653 LAAYRYRM

-667 IFRTDDGGGSWTTVT
+667 IFRTEDGGASWTTVT
-682 DGLPADHFVRVV
+682 SGLPENHFVRVV
-694 REDPGAVGLL
+694 REDPGADGLL

-714 SFDGGDSWRSFQL
+714 SFDRGDSWQSFQL
-727 NLPRTPIT
+727 NLPRTPVT
-735 DLLIHHNV
+735 DLTLHENA

-750 ATQGRSFWVLDDLG
+750 ATQGRSFWVLDDLNV
-764 AVRELAGEVAAGT
+764 VRELARELAAGGG
-777 VRDVPRLFSPE
+777 RDTPRLFAPE
-788 PVVRIDRPGGG
+788 TTVRVDRPGRG
-799 GGFANGASIWFDL
+799 GGFVNGASIWFHL
-812 PVEPVG
+812 PG
-818 RVELTISPDGSDRV
+818 AANRRVELTITPEGSDRV
-832 LRRFVSLPE
+832 LRRFLSEPE
-841 GEEVEGGEKER
+841 DEADQNRDRDDER
-852 PRIESFEAKEGL
+852 PRIESFEAETGL
-864 NRVIWNLRGQAPH
+864 NRVVWDLKDQAPR

-883 MSLSYTGGPYLPPG
+883 MSLSYTGGPFVPPG
-897 TYRATLTVAGS
+897 TYRATLGVEPAGESS
-908 DEESDESG
+908 DG
-916 EAAATAADW
+916 EPW
-925 SDSRAFE
+925 SDSRTFE
-932 VLADPRLEDISQADL
+932 VVGDPRLDDVTREDL
-947 EEQYAMLDQLSE
+947 EEQYEMLDGLSA
-959 RLTATH
+959 RLTAVH

-976 QAGAL
+976 QAEAL
-981 EGRLDDAGAPELRP
+981 GDRLDAAGAGELET
-995 AVEAILER
+995 AVAEVAER
-1003 AGELDERLIQS
+1003 AGELNDRLIQA

-1019 QDALNFQPR
+1019 QDALNFPPR

-1049 GARRRLE
+1049 GARRRFE
-1056 DLEAELLPILEA
+1056 DLEAELVPILEA
-1068 VNELTGAQIDELNR
+1068 VDELTGPRLDDLNR
-1082 RARELEIPAV
+1082 RARELEVPAV
-1092 QPPTRRAPDET
+1092 QPPASREANRIPAQP
-1103 SAPP
+1103 

>member
-1 MYQLH
+1 MKRFSYPTAPIVAFLA
-6 GFRVGTW
+6 GS
-13 HPCPAAVPVG
+13 AAVS
-23 PGGGVDYALVA
+23 
-34 EVNHPAAVL
+34 
-43 AITLAIAGTAQAAGQ
+43 GQ
-58 EDFDAF
+58 EPLAQPEVDAF
-64 EGIEFRLV
+64 EGLEFRLV

-83 AGHPSHPYTFY
+83 AGHVAHPYTFY

-109 ITWDNLSDTD
+109 ISWENLTD
-119 FKAGSV
+119 EDFRAGSV

-154 NGMYRST
+154 DGMYRST

-174 AGAISRVRVH
+174 SGSISRVRVH
-184 PDDPDVLWVGVLGQ
+184 PEDPNVLWVGVLGQ
-198 VFGSNP
+198 IFGSNP

-222 GISDD
+222 SISDD

-278 LEGGLPTGVLGRIGV
+278 LEGGLPDGVLGRIGV

-303 WTIVTAADGR
+303 WTIITAADGR
-313 GGIFRSEDHGDTW
+313 GGIFRSEDHGDSW

-362 FKSVDAGATWERVD
+362 FRSVDGGANWERVP
-376 TPHADNHDLW
+376 TPHGDNHDLW

-446 ISVPSRPMPE
+446 ISVPSRPLPE
-456 LTATQH
+456 LTPTEH

-497 HRSGTARNMILY
+497 HRSGISRNMILY
-509 PQMQDGTAPRDL
+509 PEMQDGTAPRDL

-568 DDEKQGVPG
+568 DDEKQGMPG

-582 DHTGVEVYNTIF
+582 DHTGVEVYNTVF
-594 ALAESPETAGEIWAG
+594 ALAESPLRAGEIWAG
-609 SDDGRIHVSRDDG
+609 SDDGRIHVSRDNGG
-622 ATWVD
+622 AWID
-627 VTPAEMP
+627 VTPAAMP

-640 SIDVSHHDPRRVY
+640 SIDVSRHDPDRIY
-653 VGVYRYRM
+653 LAAYRYRM

-667 IFRTDDGGGSWTTVT
+667 IFRTEDGGASWTTVT
-682 DGLPADHFVRVV
+682 SGLPENHFVRVV
-694 REDPGAVGLL
+694 REDPGADGLL

-714 SFDGGDSWRSFQL
+714 SFDRGDSWQSFQL
-727 NLPRTPIT
+727 NLPRTPVT
-735 DLLIHHNV
+735 DLTLHENA

-750 ATQGRSFWVLDDLG
+750 ATQGRSFWVLDDLNV
-764 AVRELAGEVAAGT
+764 VRELARELAAGGG
-777 VRDVPRLFSPE
+777 RDTPRLFAPE
-788 PVVRIDRPGGG
+788 TTVRVDRPGRG
-799 GGFANGASIWFDL
+799 GGFVNGASIWFHL
-812 PVEPVG
+812 PG
-818 RVELTISPDGSDRV
+818 AANRRVELTITPEGGDRV
-832 LRRFVSLPE
+832 LRRFLSEPE
-841 GEEVEGGEKER
+841 DEAGQNRDRDDER
-852 PRIESFEAKEGL
+852 PRIESFEAETGL
-864 NRVIWNLRGQAPH
+864 NRVVWDLKDQAPR

-883 MSLSYTGGPYLPPG
+883 MSLSYTGGPFVPPG
-897 TYRATLTVAGS
+897 TYRATLGVEPAGESS
-908 DEESDESG
+908 DG
-916 EAAATAADW
+916 EPW
-925 SDSRAFE
+925 SDSRTFE
-932 VLADPRLEDISQADL
+932 VVGDPRLDDVTREDL
-947 EEQYAMLDQLSE
+947 EEQYKMLDGLAG
-959 RLTATH
+959 RLTAVH

-976 QAGAL
+976 QAEAL
-981 EGRLDDAGAPELRP
+981 GDRLDAAGAGELET
-995 AVEAILER
+995 AVAEVAER
-1003 AGELDERLIQS
+1003 AGELNDRLIQA

-1019 QDALNFQPR
+1019 QDALNFPPR

-1049 GARRRLE
+1049 GARRRFE
-1056 DLEAELLPILEA
+1056 DLEAELVPILEA
-1068 VNELTGAQIDELNR
+1068 VDELTGPRLDDLNR
-1082 RARELEIPAV
+1082 RARELEVPAV
-1092 QPPTRRAPDET
+1092 QPPTSREANRIPAQP
-1103 SAPP
+1103 

>member
-1 MYQLH
+1 MKTFPYP
-6 GFRVGTW
+6 T
-13 HPCPAAVPVG
+13 ASI
-23 PGGGVDYALVA
+23 VA
-34 EVNHPAAVL
+34 FL
-43 AITLAIAGTAQAAGQ
+43 AGTAAMTGQ
-58 EDFDAF
+58 EPLAQPEVDAF

-83 AGHPSHPYTFY
+83 AGHVAHPYTFY

-109 ITWDNLSDTD
+109 TSWENLTD
-119 FKAGSV
+119 EDFRAGSV
-125 GAVTVA
+125 GAVAVA

-154 NGMYRST
+154 DGMYRST

-174 AGAISRVRVH
+174 SGSISRVRVH
-184 PDDPDVLWVGVLGQ
+184 PEDPNVLWVGVLGQ
-198 VFGSNP
+198 IFGSNP
-204 ERGVYRST
+204 ERGVYRSM

-222 GISDD
+222 SISDD

-267 RSTDGGDTWER
+267 RSTDGGDSWHR
-278 LEGGLPTGVLGRIGV
+278 LEGGLPSGVLGRVGV

-303 WTIVTAADGR
+303 WTIITAADGR
-313 GGIFRSEDHGDTW
+313 GGIFRSEDHGDSW

-362 FKSVDAGATWERVD
+362 FRSVDGGANWERVP
-376 TPHADNHDLW
+376 TPHGDNHDIW
-386 INPEQPHIMVQ
+386 INPERPHIIVQ

-456 LTATQH
+456 LTPTEH

-497 HRSGTARNMILY
+497 HRSGISRNMILY
-509 PQMQDGTAPRDL
+509 PEMQDGTAPRDL

-568 DDEKQGVPG
+568 DDEKQGMPG

-582 DHTGVEVYNTIF
+582 DHTGVEVYNTVF
-594 ALAESPETAGEIWAG
+594 ALAESPLRAGEIWAG
-609 SDDGRIHVSRDDG
+609 SDDGRIHVSRDNGG
-622 ATWVD
+622 AWID
-627 VTPAEMP
+627 VTPAAMP

-640 SIDVSHHDPRRVY
+640 SIDVSRHDPDRIY
-653 VGVYRYRM
+653 LAAYRYRM

-667 IFRTDDGGGSWTTVT
+667 VFRSEDGGASWTTVT
-682 DGLPADHFVRVV
+682 SGLPENHFVRVV
-694 REDPGAVGLL
+694 REDPGADGLL
-704 FAGTEFGLYA
+704 FAGTEFGLHA
-714 SFDGGDSWRSFQL
+714 SFDRGDSWRSFQL
-727 NLPRTPIT
+727 NLPRTPVT
-735 DLLIHHNV
+735 DLTLHENA

-750 ATQGRSFWVLDDLG
+750 ATQGRSFWVLDDLNV
-764 AVRELAGEVAAGT
+764 VRELARELAAGGSRNT
-777 VRDVPRLFSPE
+777 PRLFAPE
-788 PVVRIDRPGGG
+788 TTVRVDRPGRGG
-799 GGFANGASIWFDL
+799 AFVNGASIWFHL
-812 PVEPVG
+812 PG
-818 RVELTISPDGSDRV
+818 AANRRVELTITPEGSDRV
-832 LRRFVSLPE
+832 LRRFLSEPE
-841 GEEVEGGEKER
+841 GEADQNRDRDDER
-852 PRIESFEAKEGL
+852 PRIESFEAETGL
-864 NRVIWNLRGQAPH
+864 NRVVWDLKDQAPH

-883 MSLSYTGGPYLPPG
+883 MSLSYTGGPFVPPG
-897 TYRATLTVAGS
+897 TYRATLGVEPAGESS
-908 DEESDESG
+908 DG
-916 EAAATAADW
+916 EPW
-925 SDSRAFE
+925 SDNRTFE
-932 VLADPRLEDISQADL
+932 VVGDPRLDDVTQEDL
-947 EEQYAMLDQLSE
+947 EEQYEMLDGLSA
-959 RLTATH
+959 RLTAVH

-976 QAGAL
+976 QAEAL
-981 EGRLDDAGAPELRP
+981 GDRLDAAGAAELEP
-995 AVEAILER
+995 AVAEVAER
-1003 AGELDERLIQS
+1003 ADELNDRLIQA

-1019 QDALNFQPR
+1019 QDALNFPPR

-1042 NTARPTA
+1042 NTARPTV
-1049 GARRRLE
+1049 GARRRFE
-1056 DLEAELLPILEA
+1056 DLEAELIPILEA
-1068 VNELTGAQIDELNR
+1068 VDELTGPRLDDLNR
-1082 RARELEIPAV
+1082 RARELEVPAV
-1092 QPPTRRAPDET
+1092 QPPTSREANRIPAQP
-1103 SAPP
+1103 

>member
-1 MYQLH
+1 MKRFPYRAASIVAFLA
-6 GFRVGTW
+6 GS
-13 HPCPAAVPVG
+13 AAVS
-23 PGGGVDYALVA
+23 
-34 EVNHPAAVL
+34 
-43 AITLAIAGTAQAAGQ
+43 GQ
-58 EDFDAF
+58 EPLAQPEVDAF
-64 EGIEFRLV
+64 EGLEFRLV

-83 AGHPSHPYTFY
+83 AGHVAHPYTFY

-109 ITWDNLSDTD
+109 ISWENLTD
-119 FKAGSV
+119 EDFRAGSV

-154 NGMYRST
+154 DGMYRST

-174 AGAISRVRVH
+174 SGSISRVRVH
-184 PDDPDVLWVGVLGQ
+184 PDDPNVLWVGVLGQ
-198 VFGSNP
+198 IFGSNP

-212 DGGDTWQQVL
+212 DGGETWEQVL
-222 GISDD
+222 SISDD

-293 SASPARRGRL
+293 SASPARRGRI
-303 WTIVTAADGR
+303 WTIITAADGR

-362 FKSVDAGATWERVD
+362 FRSVDGGANWERVP
-376 TPHADNHDLW
+376 TPHGDNHDIW
-386 INPEQPHIMVQ
+386 INPERPHIIVQ

-446 ISVPSRPMPE
+446 ISVPSRPMAE
-456 LTATQH
+456 LTPTEH

-497 HRSGTARNMILY
+497 HRSGISRNMILY
-509 PQMQDGTAPRDL
+509 PEMQDGTAPRDL

-568 DDEKQGVPG
+568 DDEKQGMPG

-582 DHTGVEVYNTIF
+582 DHTGVEVYNTVF
-594 ALAESPETAGEIWAG
+594 ALAESPLRAGEIWAG
-609 SDDGRIHVSRDDG
+609 SDDGRIHVSRDNGG
-622 ATWVD
+622 AWID
-627 VTPAEMP
+627 VTPAAMP

-640 SIDVSHHDPRRVY
+640 SIDVSRHDPDRIY
-653 VGVYRYRM
+653 LAAYRYRM

-667 IFRTDDGGGSWTTVT
+667 IFRTEDGGASWTTVSS
-682 DGLPADHFVRVV
+682 GLPENHFVRVV
-694 REDPGAVGLL
+694 REDPGADGLL

-714 SFDGGDSWRSFQL
+714 SFDRGDSWQSFQL
-727 NLPRTPIT
+727 NLPRTPVT
-735 DLLIHHNV
+735 DLTLHENA

-750 ATQGRSFWVLDDLG
+750 ATQGRSFWVLDDLNV
-764 AVRELAGEVAAGT
+764 VRELAREPAAGGG
-777 VRDVPRLFSPE
+777 RDTPRLFAPE
-788 PVVRIDRPGGG
+788 TTVRVDRPGRGG
-799 GGFANGASIWFDL
+799 AFVNGASIWFHL
-812 PVEPVG
+812 PG
-818 RVELTISPDGSDRV
+818 ADDRRVELTITPEGSDRV
-832 LRRFVSLPE
+832 LRRFLSEPE
-841 GEEVEGGEKER
+841 DEADQNRDRDDER
-852 PRIESFEAKEGL
+852 PRIESFEAETGL
-864 NRVIWNLRGQAPH
+864 NRVVWDLKDQAPY

-883 MSLSYTGGPYLPPG
+883 MSLSYTGGPFVPPG
-897 TYRATLTVAGS
+897 TYRATLGVEPAG
-908 DEESDESG
+908 ESSGG
-916 EAAATAADW
+916 EAW
-925 SDSRAFE
+925 SDGRTFE
-932 VLADPRLEDISQADL
+932 VVGDPRLDDVTREDL
-947 EEQYAMLDQLSE
+947 EEQYEMLDGLSA
-959 RLTATH
+959 RLTAVH

-976 QAGAL
+976 QAEAL
-981 EGRLDDAGAPELRP
+981 GDRLDAAGAAELEP
-995 AVEAILER
+995 AVAEVAER
-1003 AGELDERLIQS
+1003 AGELNDRLIQA

-1019 QDALNFQPR
+1019 QDALNFPPR

-1049 GARRRLE
+1049 GARRRFE
-1056 DLEAELLPILEA
+1056 DLEAELVPILEA
-1068 VNELTGAQIDELNR
+1068 VDELTGPRLDDLNR
-1082 RARELEIPAV
+1082 RARELEVPAV
-1092 QPPTRRAPDET
+1092 QPPTSREANRIPAQP
-1103 SAPP
+1103 

>member
-1 MYQLH
+1 MTKALNLTALTIA
-6 GFRVGTW
+6 FLATT
-13 HPCPAAVPVG
+13 AAASGQAPQAREVPTPVEG
-23 PGGGVDYALVA
+23 
-34 EVNHPAAVL
+34 NS
-43 AITLAIAGTAQAAGQ
+43 
-58 EDFDAF
+58 F
-64 EGIEFRLV
+64 EGIDFRLV

-83 AGHPSHPYTFY
+83 AGHVAHPYTFY

-109 ITWDNLSDTD
+109 LSWENLSDRD

-147 RGNVSIG
+147 RGNVSTG
-154 NGMYRST
+154 DGMYRST

-168 HIGLER
+168 HIGLEQS
-174 AGAISRVRVH
+174 ASISRVRVH
-184 PDDPDVLWVGVLGQ
+184 PDDPNTLWVGVLGQ
-198 VFGSNP
+198 IFGTNP

-212 DGGDTWQQVL
+212 DAGETWEHVL
-222 GISDD
+222 SISDE

-247 WRVERKPWTLID
+247 WRVERKPWTLVD

-267 RSTDGGDTWER
+267 RSTDGGETWER
-278 LEGGLPTGVLGRIGV
+278 LEAGLPTGVLGRIGV

-303 WTIVTAADGR
+303 WTIITAADGR

-341 YSHIHA
+341 YSHIQA

-362 FKSVDAGATWERVD
+362 FRSVDAGATWERVG
-376 TPHADNHDLW
+376 TPHGDNHDLW

-405 SVDGGRSW
+405 SVDGGQSW

-594 ALAESPETAGEIWAG
+594 ALAESPQTAGEIWAG
-609 SDDGRIHVSRDDG
+609 SDDGRIHVSRDNG
-622 ATWVD
+622 ATWND
-627 VTPAEMP
+627 VTPEQMP

-640 SIDVSHHDPRRVY
+640 SIDVSQHDPRRVY

-667 IFRTDDGGGSWTTVT
+667 IFRTDDGGANWATVT

-694 REDPGAVGLL
+694 REDPATPGLL

-727 NLPRTPIT
+727 NLPRTPVT
-735 DLLIHHNV
+735 DLLIHTNV

-764 AVRELAGEVAAGT
+764 AVRELATEIAAGARRT
-777 VRDVPRLFSPE
+777 EPRLFSPE
-788 PVVRIDRPGGG
+788 PVVRIDRPGRG
-799 GGFANGASIWFDL
+799 GGFVGGASIWFDL
-812 PVEPVG
+812 PEEPAG
-818 RVELTISPDGSDRV
+818 RVELVISPEASERV
-832 LRRFVSLPE
+832 LRRFLSLPA
-841 GEEVEGGEKER
+841 GEEIEGGDDAR
-852 PRIESFEAKEGL
+852 PRIESFQAKAGL
-864 NRVIWNLRGQAPH
+864 NRVVWNLRGQAPY
-877 LVEGAI
+877 LVDGAI

-897 TYRATLTVAGS
+897 TYRATLSVRADDADGDGADDDASARAEAG
-908 DEESDESG
+908 DDWTESR
-916 EAAATAADW
+916 T
-925 SDSRAFE
+925 FE
-932 VLADPRLEDISQADL
+932 VLADPRLDDITQADL
-947 EEQYAMLDQLSE
+947 DEQYAMLDQLSA
-959 RLTATH
+959 RITAIH

-976 QAGAL
+976 QATAL
-981 EGRLDDAGAPELRP
+981 AERLDADGAPELGP
-995 AVEAILER
+995 AVDAILER

-1049 GARRRLE
+1049 GARSRFE

-1068 VNELTGAQIDELNR
+1068 VSDLTGPQLDELNR
-1082 RARELEIPAV
+1082 QARELAIPAV
-1092 QPPTRRAPDET
+1092 QPPAGRDADE
-1103 SAPP
+1103 APPQP

>member
-1 MYQLH
+1 MTSTLCRTIFLIALLAAASAASGQTEQRPAGH
-6 GFRVGTW
+6 G
-13 HPCPAAVPVG
+13 PAEQNQAQ
-23 PGGGVDYALVA
+23 DQA
-34 EVNHPAAVL
+34 EP
-43 AITLAIAGTAQAAGQ
+43 
-58 EDFDAF
+58 DPF
-64 EGIEFRLV
+64 EGLEFRLV

-83 AGHPSHPYTFY
+83 AGHVSHPYTFY

-109 ITWDNLSDTD
+109 ITWQNLTD
-119 FKAGSV
+119 DDFGAGSV
-125 GAVTVA
+125 GAVAVA
-131 PSDPNVIYVGM
+131 PSDPNVIYVGT

-154 NGMYRST
+154 DGMYRST

-168 HIGLER
+168 HIGLRR
-174 AGAISRVRVH
+174 AGAISRVRIH
-184 PDDPDVLWVGVLGQ
+184 PRDPNRLWVAVLGQ
-198 VFGSNP
+198 IFGSNA

-212 DGGDTWQQVL
+212 DGGDTWEQVL
-222 GISDD
+222 YISDD

-267 RSTDGGDTWER
+267 RSTDGGDNWER

-303 WTIVTAADGR
+303 WTIVTAPERR
-313 GGIFRSEDHGDTW
+313 GGIFRSEDHGDSW
-326 KKVSDEP
+326 KRVSDEP

-362 FKSVDAGATWERVD
+362 FRSVDAGASWERVH
-376 TPHADNHDLW
+376 TPHGDNHDLW
-386 INPEQPHIMVQ
+386 INPERPHIMVQ

-456 LTATQH
+456 LTPTQH

-482 LVYSGNYLGRIDRYD
+482 LVYSGNYMGRIDRYD
-497 HRSGTARNMILY
+497 HRSGAARNMILY
-509 PQMQDGTAPRDL
+509 PEMQDGTAPRDL
-521 RYRFQWNAPILIS
+521 RYRFQWNAPIIIS
-534 RHDPDVVYH
+534 QHDPDVVYH

-568 DDEKQGVPG
+568 DDEKQGMPG

-594 ALAESPETAGEIWAG
+594 ALAESPHRAAEIWAG
-609 SDDGRIHVSRDDG
+609 SDDGRVHVSRDSG
-622 ATWVD
+622 AAWTD
-627 VTPAEMP
+627 VTPADMP

-640 SIDVSHHDPRRVY
+640 SIDVSHHDPDRVY
-653 VGVYRYRM
+653 IAAYRYRL

-667 IFRTDDGGGSWTTVT
+667 IFRTDDGGSTWTTAT
-682 DGLPADHFVRVV
+682 AGLPENHFVRVV
-694 REDPGAVGLL
+694 REDPGQDGLL
-704 FAGTEFGLYA
+704 FAGAEFGFHA
-714 SFDGGDSWRSFQL
+714 SFDGGRSWRSLQQ
-727 NLPRTPIT
+727 NLPRTPVT
-735 DLLIHHNV
+735 DLVLHTSA

-764 AVRELAGEVAAGT
+764 VVRELAKEQAAGGG
-777 VRDVPRLFSPE
+777 RDAPRLFAPE
-788 PVVRIDRPGGG
+788 AVVRVDRPGRG
-799 GGFANGASIWFDL
+799 GGFVNGASIWFHL
-812 PVEPVG
+812 PAEPDG
-818 RVELTISPDGSDRV
+818 RVELSISPEGSQRV
-832 LRRFVSLPE
+832 LRRFVSLPKTGNGPDE
-841 GEEVEGGEKER
+841 DRHDER
-852 PRIESFEAKEGL
+852 PRIESFEAEAGL
-864 NRVIWNLRGQAPH
+864 NRIVWDLKDQAPH

-897 TYRATLTVAGS
+897 TYRATLEVGPDDPS
-908 DEESDESG
+908 SEG
-916 EAAATAADW
+916 ETW
-925 SDSRAFE
+925 SDSRTFE
-932 VLADPRLEDISQADL
+932 VLADPRLDDVTQEDL
-947 EEQYAMLDQLSE
+947 EEQYEMLDGLSA
-959 RLTATH
+959 RLTAVH

-971 RSVRE
+971 RSIRE

-981 EGRLDDAGAPELRP
+981 EARLDDAGAGELKP
-995 AVEAILER
+995 AAREVAER
-1003 AGELDERLIQS
+1003 AEELNDRLIQA

-1019 QDALNFQPR
+1019 QDALNFPPR

-1049 GARRRLE
+1049 GARRRFQ

-1068 VNELTGAQIDELNR
+1068 VDELTGPRLDDLNR
-1082 RARELEIPAV
+1082 QARELEVPAV
-1092 QPPTRRAPDET
+1092 QPPASPEADRAPEQ
-1103 SAPP
+1103 P

>member
-1 MYQLH
+1 M
-6 GFRVGTW
+6 
-13 HPCPAAVPVG
+13 
-23 PGGGVDYALVA
+23 
-34 EVNHPAAVL
+34 
-43 AITLAIAGTAQAAGQ
+43 
-58 EDFDAF
+58 
-64 EGIEFRLV
+64 
-72 GPSRGG
+72 
-78 RVTAV
+78 
-83 AGHPSHPYTFY
+83 
-94 MGSTG
+94 
-99 GGVWRTTNAG
+99 
-109 ITWDNLSDTD
+109 
-119 FKAGSV
+119 
-125 GAVTVA
+125 
-131 PSDPNVIYVGM
+131 
-142 GSACP
+142 
-147 RGNVSIG
+147 
-154 NGMYRST
+154 
-161 DAGASWQ
+161 
-168 HIGLER
+168 
-174 AGAISRVRVH
+174 
-184 PDDPDVLWVGVLGQ
+184 
-198 VFGSNP
+198 
-204 ERGVYRST
+204 
-212 DGGDTWQQVL
+212 
-222 GISDD
+222 
-227 AGIADLELDPFN
+227 
-239 PRVLYAAA
+239 
-247 WRVERKPWTLID
+247 
-259 GSDEGGLF
+259 
-267 RSTDGGDTWER
+267 
-278 LEGGLPTGVLGRIGV
+278 
-293 SASPARRGRL
+293 
-303 WTIVTAADGR
+303 
-313 GGIFRSEDHGDTW
+313 
-326 KKVSDEP
+326 SDEP
-333 ELLTRGWY
+333 ELQTRGWY
-341 YSHIHA
+341 YSHIDA

-362 FKSVDAGATWERVD
+362 FRSVDAGATWERVG
-376 TPHADNHDLW
+376 TPHGDNHDLW

-397 ANDGGANV
+397 GNDGGANV
-405 SVDGGRSW
+405 TVDGGQSW

-497 HRSGTARNMILY
+497 HRSGIARNMILY

-582 DHTGVEVYNTIF
+582 DHTGVEVYNTVF
-594 ALAESPETAGEIWAG
+594 ALAESPRTAGEIWAG

-622 ATWVD
+622 ATWND
-627 VTPAEMP
+627 VTPAGMP

-667 IFRTDDGGGSWTTVT
+667 IFRTDDGGESWRTVT

-694 REDPGAVGLL
+694 REDPGADGLL

-714 SFDGGDSWRSFQL
+714 SFDGGDSWGSFQL

-735 DLLIHHNV
+735 DLLIHENV
-743 GNPDLVL
+743 RNPDLVL

-764 AVRELAGEVAAGT
+764 AVRELAGEVAAGR
-777 VRDVPRLFSPE
+777 VRDVPRLFAPE
-788 PVVRIDRPGGG
+788 PTVRIDRPGSG
-799 GGFANGASIWFDL
+799 GGFTNGASIWFDL
-812 PVEPVG
+812 PEEPAG
-818 RVELTISPDGSDRV
+818 RVELVISPDGSDRV
-832 LRRFVSLPE
+832 LRRFVSAPE
-841 GEEVEGGEKER
+841 GEEMEGGEKER
-852 PRIESFEAKEGL
+852 PRIESFEAKAGL
-864 NRVIWNLRGQAPH
+864 NRVVWNLRGQAPH

-897 TYRATLTVAGS
+897 SYRATLTVAG
-908 DEESDESG
+908 G
-916 EAAATAADW
+916 AEAEAGDW
-925 SDSRAFE
+925 SGSRDFE

-947 EEQYAMLDQLSE
+947 EEQYEMLDALSA
-959 RLTATH
+959 RLTAIH

-971 RSVRE
+971 RRVRE

-981 EGRLDDAGAPELRP
+981 EERLDEAGAPELRP
-995 AVEAILER
+995 AVEAVLER
-1003 AGELDERLIQS
+1003 AGELDEQLIQS

-1049 GARRRLE
+1049 GARRRFE
-1056 DLEAELLPILEA
+1056 DLEAELVPILEA
-1068 VNELTGAQIDELNR
+1068 VSELTGPQLEELNR
-1082 RARELEIPAV
+1082 RARELAIPAV
-1092 QPPTRRAPDET
+1092 QPPAGR
-1103 SAPP
+1103 

>member
-1 MYQLH
+1 M
-6 GFRVGTW
+6 TK
-13 HPCPAAVPVG
+13 
-23 PGGGVDYALVA
+23 ALNLTA
-34 EVNHPAAVL
+34 LTIAFL
-43 AITLAIAGTAQAAGQ
+43 AGTAAASGQ
-58 EDFDAF
+58 EPQAREVLTPVEGNPF

-83 AGHPSHPYTFY
+83 AGHVSHPYTFY

-109 ITWDNLSDTD
+109 LSWENLTDED

-125 GAVTVA
+125 GAVAVA

-154 NGMYRST
+154 DGMYAST
-161 DAGASWQ
+161 GAGASWR

-174 AGAISRVRVH
+174 SGAISRVRVH
-184 PDDPDVLWVGVLGQ
+184 PDDPNVLWVGVLGQ
-198 VFGSNP
+198 IFGSNP

-212 DGGDTWQQVL
+212 DGGETWEHVL
-222 GISDD
+222 SISDD

-303 WTIVTAADGR
+303 WTIITAADGR

-362 FKSVDAGATWERVD
+362 FRSVDGGANWERVG
-376 TPHADNHDLW
+376 TPHGDNHDLW

-405 SVDGGRSW
+405 SVDGGQSW

-594 ALAESPETAGEIWAG
+594 ALAESPQTAGEIWAG
-609 SDDGRIHVSRDDG
+609 SDDGRIHVSRDNG
-622 ATWVD
+622 AAWVD
-627 VTPAEMP
+627 VTPAGMP

-640 SIDVSHHDPRRVY
+640 SIDVSQHDPMRVY

-667 IFRTDDGGGSWTTVT
+667 VFRTDDGGESWTTVT
-682 DGLPADHFVRVV
+682 EGLPAHHFVRVV
-694 REDPGAVGLL
+694 REDPATSGLL

-714 SFDGGDSWRSFQL
+714 SFDGGDSWQSFQL

-735 DLLIHHNV
+735 DLLIHENA

-764 AVRELAGEVAAGT
+764 PVRELAGEAADGAE
-777 VRDVPRLFSPE
+777 RSDPRLFSPE
-788 PVVRIDRPGGG
+788 PTVRIDRPGGG
-799 GGFANGASIWFDL
+799 GGFTSGASIWFDL
-812 PVEPVG
+812 PEKPTG
-818 RVELTISPDGSDRV
+818 RVELVITPDGSERL

-841 GEEVEGGEKER
+841 DEEIEGAEEER
-852 PRIESFEAKEGL
+852 PRIEAFEAKEGL
-864 NRVIWNLRGQAPH
+864 NRIVWNLRGQAPH

-897 TYRATLTVAGS
+897 TYRATLSVAAG
-908 DEESDESG
+908 EETDQ
-916 EAAATAADW
+916 AADDET
-925 SDSRAFE
+925 SDWENSRTFE
-932 VLADPRLEDISQADL
+932 VLADPRLDDITQADL
-947 EEQYAMLDQLSE
+947 EEQYAMLDRLSA
-959 RLTATH
+959 RLTAIH

-971 RSVRE
+971 RRVRE

-981 EGRLDDAGAPELRP
+981 EERLDEAGASELGP
-995 AVEAILER
+995 VLEAILER

-1049 GARRRLE
+1049 GARSRFE

-1068 VNELTGAQIDELNR
+1068 VDELTGPRLDELNR
-1082 RARELEIPAV
+1082 RARELEVPAV
-1092 QPPTRRAPDET
+1092 QPPTSREANRIPAQP
-1103 SAPP
+1103 

>member
-1 MYQLH
+1 ML
-6 GFRVGTW
+6 FAR
-13 HPCPAAVPVG
+13 PAA
-23 PGGGVDYALVA
+23 AL
-34 EVNHPAAVL
+34 
-43 AITLAIAGTAQAAGQ
+43 TLAVAAATAGPAWSQVESGP
-58 EDFDAF
+58 F

-99 GGVWRTTNAG
+99 GGVWRTSNAG
-109 ITWDNLSDTD
+109 RTWRNLTD
-119 FKAGSV
+119 DDFGAGSV
-125 GAVTVA
+125 GAVAVA
-131 PSDPNVIYVGM
+131 PSDPNVIYVGT

-154 NGMYRST
+154 DGMYRST
-161 DAGASWQ
+161 DAGGSWQ

-174 AGAISRVRVH
+174 AGAISRIRIH
-184 PDDPDVLWVGVLGQ
+184 PGDPNRLWVAVLGQ
-198 VFGSNP
+198 IFGSNP
-204 ERGVYRST
+204 DRGVYRST
-212 DGGDTWQQVL
+212 DGGGTWEHML
-222 GISDD
+222 YISDD
-227 AGIADLELDPFN
+227 AGMADLELDPFN

-267 RSTDGGDTWER
+267 RSTDGGDTWDR

-303 WTIVTAADGR
+303 WTIITAADGR
-313 GGIFRSEDHGDTW
+313 GGIFRSEDHGDSW

-341 YSHIHA
+341 YSHIYA

-362 FKSVDAGATWERVD
+362 FRSVDGGANWERVS
-376 TPHADNHDLW
+376 TPHGDNHDIW

-456 LTATQH
+456 LTPTQH

-497 HRSGTARNMILY
+497 HRSGAARNMILY
-509 PQMQDGTAPRDL
+509 PEMQDGTAPRDL

-568 DDEKQGVPG
+568 DDEKQGMPG

-582 DHTGVEVYNTIF
+582 DHTGVEVYNTVF
-594 ALAESPETAGEIWAG
+594 ALAESQHRAGEIWAG
-609 SDDGRIHVSRDDG
+609 SDDGRIHVSRDNG
-622 ATWVD
+622 AAWTE
-627 VTPAEMP
+627 VTPAGMP
-634 ADGTVN
+634 VDGTVN
-640 SIDVSHHDPRRVY
+640 SIDISHHDPARVY
-653 VGVYRYRM
+653 VAAYRYRL
-661 NDYTPY
+661 NDYAPY
-667 IFRTDDGGGSWTTVT
+667 IFRTDDGGATWTTAT
-682 DGLPADHFVRVV
+682 EGLPGNHFVRVV
-694 REDPGAVGLL
+694 REDPGADGLL

-714 SFDGGDSWRSFQL
+714 SFDRGDSWESFQL
-727 NLPRTPIT
+727 NLPRTPVT
-735 DLLIHHNV
+735 DLALHHSV

-764 AVRELAGEVAAGT
+764 VVRELAREQAAGGG
-777 VRDVPRLFSPE
+777 RDTPRLFAPE
-788 PVVRIDRPGGG
+788 PTVRVDRPGRG
-799 GGFANGASIWFDL
+799 GGFVNGASIWFHL
-812 PVEPVG
+812 PEAPDG
-818 RVELTISPDGSDRV
+818 PVELTIAPEGSERV
-832 LRRFVSLPE
+832 LRRFLALPE
-841 GEEVEGGEKER
+841 EDAGQAADPQRDHDDER
-852 PRIESFEAKEGL
+852 PRVESFEAEKGL
-864 NRVIWNLRGQAPH
+864 NRVEWDLKDQAPH

-883 MSLSYTGGPYLPPG
+883 MSLSYTGGPFLPPG
-897 TYRATLTVAGS
+897 TYRATLEVGSAAEDAETV
-908 DEESDESG
+908 DE
-916 EAAATAADW
+916 TW
-925 SDSRAFE
+925 SDSRTFE
-932 VLADPRLEDISQADL
+932 VVADPRLDDVTQADL
-947 EEQYAMLDQLSE
+947 EEQYQMLDGLSA
-959 RLTATH
+959 RLTAVH

-976 QAGAL
+976 QAETLG
-981 EGRLDDAGAPELRP
+981 ERLDAAG
-995 AVEAILER
+995 
-1003 AGELDERLIQS
+1003 AGELKPVVDEVAERADELNDRLIQAQ
-1014 RSRVS
+1014 SRVS
-1019 QDALNFQPR
+1019 QDALNFPPR

-1049 GARRRLE
+1049 GARRRFE

-1068 VNELTGAQIDELNR
+1068 VDELTGPRLEELNR
-1082 RARELEIPAV
+1082 RARELEVPAV
-1092 QPPTRRAPDET
+1092 QPPTSREADRVPAQP
-1103 SAPP
+1103 

>member
-1 MYQLH
+1 MKRLTYRAASIVAFLA
-6 GFRVGTW
+6 GS
-13 HPCPAAVPVG
+13 AAVS
-23 PGGGVDYALVA
+23 
-34 EVNHPAAVL
+34 
-43 AITLAIAGTAQAAGQ
+43 GQ
-58 EDFDAF
+58 EPLAPPEVDAF
-64 EGIEFRLV
+64 EGLEFRLV

-83 AGHPSHPYTFY
+83 AGHVAHPYTFY

-109 ITWDNLSDTD
+109 VSWENLTD
-119 FKAGSV
+119 EDFRAGSV

-131 PSDPNVIYVGM
+131 PSDPNVLYVGM

-154 NGMYRST
+154 DGMYRST
-161 DAGASWQ
+161 DAGASWE

-174 AGAISRVRVH
+174 SGSISRVRVH
-184 PDDPDVLWVGVLGQ
+184 PDDPNVLWVGVLGQ
-198 VFGSNP
+198 IFGSNP

-222 GISDD
+222 SISDD

-267 RSTDGGDTWER
+267 RSTDGGDSWHR
-278 LEGGLPTGVLGRIGV
+278 LEGGLPSGVLGRIGV

-303 WTIVTAADGR
+303 WTIITAADGR

-362 FKSVDAGATWERVD
+362 FRSVDGGANWERVP
-376 TPHADNHDLW
+376 TPHGDNHDIW
-386 INPEQPHIMVQ
+386 INPERPHIIVQ

-456 LTATQH
+456 LTPTEH

-497 HRSGTARNMILY
+497 HRSGISRNMILY
-509 PQMQDGTAPRDL
+509 PEMQDGTAPRDL

-568 DDEKQGVPG
+568 DDEKQGMPG

-582 DHTGVEVYNTIF
+582 DHTGVEVYNTVF
-594 ALAESPETAGEIWAG
+594 ALAESPRRAGEIWAG
-609 SDDGRIHVSRDDG
+609 SDDGRIHVSRDNGG
-622 ATWVD
+622 AWID
-627 VTPAEMP
+627 VTPAAMP

-640 SIDVSHHDPRRVY
+640 SIDVSRHDPDRIY
-653 VGVYRYRM
+653 LAAYRYRM

-667 IFRTDDGGGSWTTVT
+667 IFRTEDGGASWTTVT
-682 DGLPADHFVRVV
+682 SGLPENHFVRVV
-694 REDPGAVGLL
+694 REDPGADGLL

-714 SFDGGDSWRSFQL
+714 SFDRGDTWQSFQL
-727 NLPRTPIT
+727 NLPRTPVT
-735 DLLIHHNV
+735 DLTLHENA

-750 ATQGRSFWVLDDLG
+750 ATQGRSFWVLDDLNV
-764 AVRELAGEVAAGT
+764 VRELARELAAGGG
-777 VRDVPRLFSPE
+777 RDTPRLFAPE
-788 PVVRIDRPGGG
+788 TTVRVDRPGRG
-799 GGFANGASIWFDL
+799 GGFVNGASIWFHL
-812 PVEPVG
+812 PG
-818 RVELTISPDGSDRV
+818 AADRRVELTITPEGGDRV
-832 LRRFVSLPE
+832 LRRFLSEPE
-841 GEEVEGGEKER
+841 DEADQNRDRDDER
-852 PRIESFEAKEGL
+852 PRIESFEAETGL
-864 NRVIWNLRGQAPH
+864 NRVVWDLKDQAPH

-883 MSLSYTGGPYLPPG
+883 MSLSYTGGPFLPPG
-897 TYRATLTVAGS
+897 TYRATLGVEPAGEAS
-908 DEESDESG
+908 DEEAWG
-916 EAAATAADW
+916 
-925 SDSRAFE
+925 DSRTFE
-932 VLADPRLEDISQADL
+932 IVGDPRLDDVTQEDL
-947 EEQYAMLDQLSE
+947 EEQYEMLDGLSG
-959 RLTATH
+959 RLTAVH

-976 QAGAL
+976 QAEAL
-981 EGRLDDAGAPELRP
+981 GDRLDAAG
-995 AVEAILER
+995 
-1003 AGELDERLIQS
+1003 AGELESAVAEVAQRADELNDRLIQA

-1019 QDALNFQPR
+1019 QDALNFPPR

-1049 GARRRLE
+1049 GARRRFE
-1056 DLEAELLPILEA
+1056 DLEADLVPILEA
-1068 VNELTGAQIDELNR
+1068 VDELTGPRLEDLNR
-1082 RARELEIPAV
+1082 RARELEVPAV
-1092 QPPTRRAPDET
+1092 QPPTSREANRIPAQP
-1103 SAPP
+1103 

>member
-1 MYQLH
+1 MKRLTYRAAPIVAFLA
-6 GFRVGTW
+6 GS
-13 HPCPAAVPVG
+13 AAVS
-23 PGGGVDYALVA
+23 
-34 EVNHPAAVL
+34 
-43 AITLAIAGTAQAAGQ
+43 GQ
-58 EDFDAF
+58 EPLAQPEVDAF
-64 EGIEFRLV
+64 EGLEFRLV

-83 AGHPSHPYTFY
+83 AGHVAHPYTFY

-109 ITWDNLSDTD
+109 ISWENLTD
-119 FKAGSV
+119 KDFRAGSV

-154 NGMYRST
+154 DGMYRST

-174 AGAISRVRVH
+174 SGAISRVRVH
-184 PDDPDVLWVGVLGQ
+184 PDDPNVLWVGVLGQ
-198 VFGSNP
+198 IFGSNP

-212 DGGDTWQQVL
+212 DGGETWEQVL
-222 GISDD
+222 SISDD

-303 WTIVTAADGR
+303 WTIITAADGR

-362 FKSVDAGATWERVD
+362 FRSVDGGANWERVP
-376 TPHADNHDLW
+376 TPHGDNHDIW
-386 INPEQPHIMVQ
+386 INPERPHIIVQ

-456 LTATQH
+456 LTPTEH

-497 HRSGTARNMILY
+497 HRSGISRNMILY
-509 PQMQDGTAPRDL
+509 PEMQDGTAPRDL

-568 DDEKQGVPG
+568 DDEKQGMPG

-582 DHTGVEVYNTIF
+582 DHTGVEVYNTVF
-594 ALAESPETAGEIWAG
+594 ALAESLLRAGEIWAG
-609 SDDGRIHVSRDDG
+609 SDDGRIHVSRDNGG
-622 ATWVD
+622 AWID
-627 VTPAEMP
+627 VTPAAMP

-640 SIDVSHHDPRRVY
+640 SIDVSRHDPDRIY
-653 VGVYRYRM
+653 LAAYRYRM

-667 IFRTDDGGGSWTTVT
+667 IFRTEDGGASWTTVT
-682 DGLPADHFVRVV
+682 SGLPENHFVRVV
-694 REDPGAVGLL
+694 REDPGADGLL

-714 SFDGGDSWRSFQL
+714 SFDRGDSWQSFQL
-727 NLPRTPIT
+727 NLPRTPVT
-735 DLLIHHNV
+735 DLTLHENA

-750 ATQGRSFWVLDDLG
+750 ATQGRSFWVLDDLNV
-764 AVRELAGEVAAGT
+764 VRELARELAAGGG
-777 VRDVPRLFSPE
+777 RDTPRLFAPE
-788 PVVRIDRPGGG
+788 TTVRVDRPGRG
-799 GGFANGASIWFDL
+799 GGFVNGASIWFHL
-812 PVEPVG
+812 PG
-818 RVELTISPDGSDRV
+818 AANRRVELTITPEGSDRV
-832 LRRFVSLPE
+832 LRRFLSEPE
-841 GEEVEGGEKER
+841 DEADQNRDRDDER
-852 PRIESFEAKEGL
+852 PRIESFEAETGL
-864 NRVIWNLRGQAPH
+864 NRVVWDLKDQAPR

-883 MSLSYTGGPYLPPG
+883 MSLSYTGGPFVPPD
-897 TYRATLTVAGS
+897 TYRATLGVEPAGESS
-908 DEESDESG
+908 DG
-916 EAAATAADW
+916 EPW
-925 SDSRAFE
+925 SDSRTFE
-932 VLADPRLEDISQADL
+932 VVGDPRLDDVTQEDL
-947 EEQYAMLDQLSE
+947 EEQYEMLDGLSA
-959 RLTATH
+959 RLTAVH

-976 QAGAL
+976 QAEAL
-981 EGRLDDAGAPELRP
+981 GDRLDAAGAAELEP
-995 AVEAILER
+995 GVAEVAER
-1003 AGELDERLIQS
+1003 AGELNDRLIQA

-1019 QDALNFQPR
+1019 QDALNFPPR

-1049 GARRRLE
+1049 GARRRFE
-1056 DLEAELLPILEA
+1056 DLEAELVPILEA
-1068 VNELTGAQIDELNR
+1068 VDELTGPRLDDLNR
-1082 RARELEIPAV
+1082 RARELEVPAV
-1092 QPPTRRAPDET
+1092 QPPTSREANRIPAQP
-1103 SAPP
+1103 